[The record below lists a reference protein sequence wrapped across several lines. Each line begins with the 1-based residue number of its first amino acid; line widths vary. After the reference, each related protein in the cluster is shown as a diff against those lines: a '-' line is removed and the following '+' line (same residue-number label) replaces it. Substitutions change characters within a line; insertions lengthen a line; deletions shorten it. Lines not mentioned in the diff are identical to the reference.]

1 MYFVCQRAGLVA
13 SLLFR
18 LLSTRFQLSTNLT
31 TKVNGNLPQG
41 AVGMER
47 RYVGLAVAG
56 LVVAGAVLTLPS
68 CGHDQKLQSIQI
80 QPATVT
86 FQTPQSVSG
95 VLKAYGTYIHP
106 PATKD
111 ITAEVTWATDAPQM
125 LILTPT
131 TDGEQVGPNGI
142 CGVADVS
149 ATAPEG
155 TGGADNIV
163 VGYATMTIDGSQP
176 TCPGATSTDG
186 EVVVTP
192 AGTGTGTVVS
202 APTGI
207 SCPGTACG
215 ALFAPGTII
224 LTATPGPNSTF
235 GGWQQCPSG
244 QSSNQCT
251 ITVAAGGFINVIAT
265 FTAQ

>member
-1 MYFVCQRAGLVA
+1 M
-13 SLLFR
+13 
-18 LLSTRFQLSTNLT
+18 
-31 TKVNGNLPQG
+31 NGNLPQG
-41 AVGMER
+41 AVGMKR
-47 RYVGLAVAG
+47 RYVGLAAVAC
-56 LVVAGAVLTLPS
+56 VVAGAVMILPS

-86 FQTPQSVSG
+86 FQTPQSVPA

-111 ITAEVTWATDAPQM
+111 ITTEVTWATDAPQM
-125 LILTPT
+125 LVLTAIS
-131 TDGEQVGPNGI
+131 DGEQVGPNGI
-142 CGVADVS
+142 CGVVDVS

-155 TGGADNIV
+155 TGGAGNIV
-163 VGYATMTIDGSQP
+163 VGYSTMTIDGSQP
-176 TCPGATSTDG
+176 TCPGASSTDG

-215 ALFAPGTII
+215 ALFAPGTVT
-224 LTATPGPNSTF
+224 LNATPGPSSTF

-244 QSSNQCT
+244 NGTSPCT